1 MKLGIRRMC
10 EQVFRNHSV
19 YCLQSDCFI
28 RILLALVYRIVF
40 RKGLV
45 SKMNH
50 RKYVIEKEAEKEA
63 EIIIREIDP
72 IKKEY
77 FLKGATF
84 AAKYLLRQ
92 LEVHPMEDEA
102 IEKYLDKARIKSI
115 REAVQAMLSLEERGE

>member
-1 MKLGIRRMC
+1 MI
-10 EQVFRNHSV
+10 
-19 YCLQSDCFI
+19 
-28 RILLALVYRIVF
+28 
-40 RKGLV
+40 
-45 SKMNH
+45 NH
-50 RKYVIEKEAEKEA
+50 RKYVIEREAEKEA

-102 IEKYLDKARIKSI
+102 IQKYLEKARIKSI
-115 REAVQAMLSLEERGE
+115 REAVQAMLALEPKLPIPHPSVAKFVEKLPTVEARNKENV